1 MSDLGPAP
9 DPADLAILREG
20 PGGSAAAKARVRA
33 RLGAVVPSMAAGGA
47 VAAGMRAPGVAGSV
61 TRTAA
66 YTAALA
72 TFVAGGVLGA
82 VLYAGLAPRATR
94 VVFVDR
100 AVPVVAENAAAP
112 APPEAPKA
120 APIAA
125 SPDAPASAS
134 APQRAGPSQL
144 SAERRILDEARGALL
159 RGEAQPSLEALDRHR
174 RSFAAPLLAEERDA
188 LQVQALVKAE
198 RYPDARSRADAFRRR
213 YPDSFYLSMVDS
225 AVASIP

>member
-1 MSDLGPAP
+1 MTDLGPVP

-20 PGGSAAAKARVRA
+20 PGGGAAAKARVRA
-33 RLGAVVPSMAAGGA
+33 RLGAVVPSMAVGGA
-47 VAAGMRAPGVAGSV
+47 VAAGMRATGVAGNV

-66 YTAALA
+66 YTALA

-82 VLYAGLAPRATR
+82 VLHAGLAPRATR

-100 AVPVVAENAAAP
+100 AVPVVAGSAVAP

-120 APIAA
+120 APTAA

-159 RGEAQPSLEALDRHR
+159 RGEAQSSLDALERHR

-198 RYPDARSRADAFRRR
+198 RYPEARSRAAAFRRR